1 MKQFLHISG
10 PATVVALNNYAYAV
24 IQKNDEKVH
33 LFELKAPPGSSG
45 NGNGNGNANQN
56 GTTQEKFNTAKQLSA
71 SKESQLNSVQAVVSK
86 WDAEKNELLCA
97 VSRYDKF
104 VAVYAISLK
113 DANDIDGD
121 SDGDGGKAS
130 VQVEPIVTHKT
141 PKRCCALAFG
151 EISPMNII
159 IAGDLAGD
167 VHAFPV
173 EKSKSESNSNGNDSD
188 NGNGG
193 RLLLGHTASMLT
205 SVQIVDGKLFS
216 ADRDEKVRISSFP
229 QTFITDGYL
238 LGHEAY
244 VTDFTVLASN
254 SNSSGRNGDSN
265 AKYCVTASGDK
276 TIKLWNY
283 KSCVE
288 VASLGTDTDADTSSE
303 DGKDNKDSVTADGM
317 NFTDEEEQ
325 QTDRKESSSSSD
337 DDDHIP
343 VRVSSDKKGELVAVV
358 YNGKNTIDILTVKD
372 EKFEK
377 LQSLECQSSPLA
389 AMFSD
394 DGSLTV
400 LSKESSYVERFAQED
415 GNVPGFFSNIDDCK
429 ITAAIKE
436 VAKEEDISMPSSI
449 LEVDEV
455 TGKLKVTKK
464 LRVGSEGYVKHE
476 PWMRGERVQTKKDK
490 AKRRKKRKLEEKHGG
505 LPTKTD

>member
-1 MKQFLHISG
+1 M
-10 PATVVALNNYAYAV
+10 VALNNYAYAV
-24 IQKNDEKVH
+24 IKEDNEKVH
-33 LFELKAPPGSSG
+33 LIELKAPSGSG
-45 NGNGNGNANQN
+45 GIGN

-71 SKESQLNSVQAVVSK
+71 SKESQLNSVQAVASK

-104 VAVYAISLK
+104 VAVYTMSVK
-113 DANDIDGD
+113 DTNANDGA
-121 SDGDGGKAS
+121 GEAS
-130 VQVEPIVTHKT
+130 VEPTVTHKT
-141 PKRCCALAFG
+141 PKRCCALTFG
-151 EISPMNII
+151 EIGPMNII

-173 EKSKSESNSNGNDSD
+173 EKSSSDDSD
-188 NGNGG
+188 PQNSSSSSG

-205 SVQIVDGKLFS
+205 SVQIVDGKIFS

-244 VTDFTVLASN
+244 VTDFTVLAS
-254 SNSSGRNGDSN
+254 SGDSN
-265 AKYCVTASGDK
+265 SNGKYCVTASGDK

-288 VASLGTDTDADTSSE
+288 VASLDTDTESE
-303 DGKDNKDSVTADGM
+303 EAKDNKGGASDDDNDG
-317 NFTDEEEQ
+317 EGEQ
-325 QTDRKESSSSSD
+325 QTNEKKSSG
-337 DDDHIP
+337 DDHIP

-358 YNGKNTIDILTVKD
+358 YNKRNTIDILTVKD
-372 EKFEK
+372 EKFAK
-377 LQSLECQSSPLA
+377 SQSIECQTKPLA

-400 LSKESSYVERFAQED
+400 ISKESIYIERFSQGENED
-415 GNVPGFFSNIDDCK
+415 GSRSFSILNDCS
-429 ITAAIKE
+429 IMVAIRE
-436 VAKEEDISMPSSI
+436 VAKKVDIAMPSSI

-464 LRVGSEGYVKHE
+464 LREESEGYIKHE
-476 PWMRGERVQTKKDK
+476 PWMRGERVQMKKDK

-505 LPTKTD
+505 PPTSTTD